1 MTVAEMNLVY
11 IGYKSDI
18 EQEISTLAAVIEK
31 TPALHPRY
39 NPRWLAVQLLEND
52 ETLIERVG
60 TLEGG
65 NMVLTAL
72 QESRSRLQRN
82 YGEDIDIVL
91 TDQRYGF
98 INQLVGAVV
107 RRPSTPPAT
116 MSDRIDAVA
125 THRLLGI
132 PIFLALMWVVFKL
145 TTDVAGPFLDWVD
158 GVISGPLTTWIV
170 ALLGMVGLG
179 GTWFE
184 SLVVDG
190 IIAGVGG
197 VLVFV
202 PVLMSLYLALALLE
216 DSGYMARAAFVMDR
230 LMHALGLHG
239 KSFMPMIIGFG
250 CTVPAFYA
258 TRTLE
263 NRKDRVLTGLL
274 VPFMS
279 CGARLPV
286 YVLLAAVFFPAAS
299 GLVVWS
305 IYMVGIVTAIVL
317 GIILKNT
324 LFRGKEQSPFIM
336 ELPPYRVPTL
346 RNIWFLMWE
355 RTSAFL
361 KKAWTV
367 IMATS
372 IVIWLLIAIPVG
384 GGSFAD
390 TDLDQSGFASLSK
403 VAAPAFAPLG
413 FGSWEAS
420 GALVTGFVA
429 KEVVVSTMA
438 QIYHVEEVEE
448 EAEPTTFVDDVTG
461 IFTSFGIATIDALKA
476 IPGIVGIDL
485 AGGEAEEE
493 PSDLMAA
500 VRSSFEQSS
509 GGHGA
514 LAALAFMV
522 FVLLYTPCMVAVAA
536 EWQEL
541 GAKWTWFSIIGQLA
555 LAWVVAF
562 AIFQGG
568 LLLGLG

>member
-1 MTVAEMNLVY
+1 
-11 IGYKSDI
+11 
-18 EQEISTLAAVIEK
+18 
-31 TPALHPRY
+31 
-39 NPRWLAVQLLEND
+39 
-52 ETLIERVG
+52 
-60 TLEGG
+60 
-65 NMVLTAL
+65 
-72 QESRSRLQRN
+72 
-82 YGEDIDIVL
+82 
-91 TDQRYGF
+91 
-98 INQLVGAVV
+98 
-107 RRPSTPPAT
+107 
-116 MSDRIDAVA
+116 
-125 THRLLGI
+125 
-132 PIFLALMWVVFKL
+132 
-145 TTDVAGPFLDWVD
+145 
-158 GVISGPLTTWIV
+158 
-170 ALLGMVGLG
+170 
-179 GTWFE
+179 
-184 SLVVDG
+184 
-190 IIAGVGG
+190 
-197 VLVFV
+197 
-202 PVLMSLYLALALLE
+202 
-216 DSGYMARAAFVMDR
+216 
-230 LMHALGLHG
+230 
-239 KSFMPMIIGFG
+239 
-250 CTVPAFYA
+250 
-258 TRTLE
+258 
-263 NRKDRVLTGLL
+263 
-274 VPFMS
+274 MS

-299 GLVVWS
+299 GMVIWS
-305 IYMVGIVTAIVL
+305 IYMMGIFTAIVL

-372 IVIWLLIAIPVG
+372 IVIWLLLAIPVG
-384 GGSFAD
+384 GGGTFAD

-403 VAAPAFAPLG
+403 VASPAFAPLG

-438 QIYHVEEVEE
+438 QIYHVEEAAE
-448 EAEPTTFVDDVTG
+448 EAEPTTFVEDVTG

-485 AGGEAEEE
+485 AGGEAEEA

-500 VRSSFEQSS
+500 VRTSFEQSS

-541 GAKWTWFSIIGQLA
+541 GAKWTWFSIVGQLA

-568 LLLGLG
+568 ILLGLG